1 MVFESAS
8 HTGGRHH
15 RSACAIWAA
24 TRDVTDRVHS
34 IYGVHTMNIAT
45 VAVIRPIRVLAGS
58 HLDGLTLE
66 EPAWALEG
74 QHALS
79 VADARKAE
87 ADGYCEIL
95 SVDGQREVWSACCTE
110 HQA

>member
-1 MVFESAS
+1 
-8 HTGGRHH
+8 
-15 RSACAIWAA
+15 
-24 TRDVTDRVHS
+24 
-34 IYGVHTMNIAT
+34 MNIAT

-95 SVDGQREVWSACCTE
+95 SVDGQREVWSACCSD
-110 HQA
+110 HA